1 MNVGFIG
8 LGHMGS
14 GMAANLLK
22 AGHDV
27 TVYNRTHAK
36 SDALASKGA
45 KVALTP
51 GDASK
56 GDAVFTML
64 ANDRALEEVVYQ
76 DHGLLASLK
85 PGAVHISSSTI
96 SVALSKKL
104 ADDHGRQD
112 QRYVAAPVFGRPD
125 AAAAAKIFV
134 VAAGKSDTLNSV
146 SPLLDAVGQ
155 RTFTI
160 SDQPEAANIV
170 KLSGNFL
177 IATVIES
184 LGEAMA
190 LVGKA
195 GVDKHQY
202 LEVLTSTLFGAP
214 IYKTYGTLL
223 ADAKFQPAGFAAPL
237 GLKDIELAL
246 AAGQELR
253 VPLPIASLLRDRF
266 LTLLANGG
274 DNLDWSAI
282 GGLAAKDAGA
292 A

>member
-1 MNVGFIG
+1 M
-8 LGHMGS
+8 
-14 GMAANLLK
+14 
-22 AGHDV
+22 
-27 TVYNRTHAK
+27 
-36 SDALASKGA
+36 
-45 KVALTP
+45 
-51 GDASK
+51 
-56 GDAVFTML
+56 
-64 ANDRALEEVVYQ
+64 
-76 DHGLLASLK
+76 
-85 PGAVHISSSTI
+85 
-96 SVALSKKL
+96 
-104 ADDHGRQD
+104 
-112 QRYVAAPVFGRPD
+112 FGRPD

-184 LGEAMA
+184 LREAMA